1 MADDLKNNWKKV
13 GKDWAS
19 LGSDLGKS
27 LWKSVKT
34 GVSAATKW
42 ADDDPEKEE
51 AKAEE
56 AKAEEPK
63 AEEPKAEEP
72 TAEEPKAEEP
82 NAEE

>member
-1 MADDLKNNWKKV
+1 MSEELKDNWKKV

-42 ADDDPEKEE
+42 ADDDDPEKEE

-72 TAEEPKAEEP
+72 KAEEPKAEE
-82 NAEE
+82 